1 MLLACRFRFQLSIS
15 TRLAARHQRSRGLRA
30 TAPAGENS
38 NGGRG
43 LQHFHHNWLVLCL
56 AGSIAGPSLPA
67 LSQVDPRQSAISL
80 EQQGRNPEAEAAWQ
94 TVSKQQPS
102 NPEPYAHLGLLEAR
116 QEHYPEAIGYYRKAL
131 ALAPAMPGL
140 RLNLGLAHFKN
151 GDYKQAIAI
160 FEPELKQR
168 PDDQQLNILI
178 GMSHYGLAQYAAAS
192 PYLKRAAKSDP
203 KNLALLLTLAHS
215 CLFSGQYPCVLDSFH
230 QIVALN
236 AESAEA
242 YMLMGEALDE
252 MKDHEGAIREFRAA
266 EKVNPKELN
275 VHFGL
280 GYLLWTKGQ
289 YPEAAAEFQAEIDND
304 PQHLQAMLY
313 LGDSEIQMSRPN
325 DARPLL
331 EKVAFLSPASGMAH
345 RDLGIIYADQDR
357 QQDALTEFQAAIK
370 ITPNDVNAHYRLAR
384 LYRLMGKTAEAKAEF
399 DKAASLNKAED
410 ERLLKVMS
418 TIPTRDQNSPASA
431 NTPKK

>member
-1 MLLACRFRFQLSIS
+1 
-15 TRLAARHQRSRGLRA
+15 LRA
-30 TAPAGENS
+30 TAPASENS
-38 NGGRG
+38 SGGSG

-56 AGSIAGPSLPA
+56 ALSIAGLSLPA
-67 LSQVDPRQSAISL
+67 LSQADPRQSAISL
-80 EQQGRNPEAEAAWQ
+80 EQQGRNAEAEAAWQ

-116 QEHYPEAIGYYRKAL
+116 QQHYPEAIGYYRKAL

-160 FEPELKQR
+160 FEPELKQK

-178 GMSHYGLAQYAAAS
+178 GMSHYGSAQYAAAS
-192 PYLKRAAKSDP
+192 PYLKRAAKGDP
-203 KNLALLLTLAHS
+203 QNLALLLTLAHS

-242 YMLMGEALDE
+242 YILMGEALDE
-252 MKDHEGAIREFRAA
+252 MKDHEGAMREFRAA
-266 EKVNPKELN
+266 EKVNPKEPN

-313 LGDSEIQMSRPN
+313 LADSEIQMSRSD

-331 EKVAFLSPASGMAH
+331 EKVVFLSPASAMAH

-357 QQDALTEFQAAIK
+357 KQEAMAEFQAAIR
-370 ITPNDVNAHYRLAR
+370 IAPNDVNAHYRLAR
-384 LYRLMGKTAEAKAEF
+384 LYRSMGNTAEAKAEF
-399 DKAASLNKAED
+399 DKAASLNKTED

-418 TIPTRDQNSPASA
+418 TIPTRDQKAPEGA
-431 NTPKK
+431 NAPNKH

>member
-1 MLLACRFRFQLSIS
+1 MLQLSIS
-15 TRLAARHQRSRGLRA
+15 ARLARLRRLRA
-30 TAPAGENS
+30 AAPASENS
-38 NGGRG
+38 NGGSG
-43 LQHFHHNWLVLCL
+43 LQHFHRNWIVLCL
-56 AGSIAGPSLPA
+56 AGSIAGSSLPV
-67 LSQVDPRQSAISL
+67 LSQADPRQSAISL
-80 EQQGRNPEAEAAWQ
+80 EQQGKNAEAEAAWQ

-116 QEHYPEAIGYYRKAL
+116 QEHYPEAIGYYRKAM

-151 GDYKQAIAI
+151 GDYKQAIAL
-160 FEPELKQR
+160 FEPELKQK
-168 PDDQQLNILI
+168 PDDLQLNILI

-192 PYLKRAAKSDP
+192 PYLMQAAKGDP
-203 KNLALLLTLAHS
+203 QNLALLLTLAHT
-215 CLFSGQYPCVLDSFH
+215 CLFSGQYPCVRESFH

-252 MKDHEGAIREFRAA
+252 MKDHEGAVREFRAA

-289 YPEAAAEFQAEIDND
+289 YPEAATEFQLEIDND

-313 LGDSEIQMSRPN
+313 LADSEMQMNQP
-325 DARPLL
+325 DAARPLL
-331 EKVAFLSPASGMAH
+331 EKLVKLNPGNAMAH
-345 RDLGIIYADQDR
+345 RDLAIVYADQDR
-357 QQDALTEFQAAIK
+357 KQEALAEFQVAIK
-370 ITPNDVNAHYRLAR
+370 IAPHDVNAHWRLGR
-384 LYRLMGKTAEAKAEF
+384 LYRSMGMTAEAKAEF
-399 DKAASLNKAED
+399 DKASSLNKAED
-410 ERLLKVMS
+410 DRLLKVMS
-418 TIPTRDQNSPASA
+418 TIPNKERPAPA
-431 NTPKK
+431 AVAPPKQ